1 MVIGAQ
7 YTVTAELMDHF
18 NVDVVCHGDT
28 GIATDFDGADPYA
41 VTTSMEMHSK
51 IVYLI
56 CSKLVIK
63 TSISMKALYCTSWLP
78 GFARVP
84 YYAPIP

>member
-41 VTTSMEMHSK
+41 VTTSNMEMHSK
-51 IVYLI
+51 IL
-56 CSKLVIK
+56 
-63 TSISMKALYCTSWLP
+63 
-78 GFARVP
+78 
-84 YYAPIP
+84 

>member
-1 MVIGAQ
+1 MVAICLQYVSEVVIGAQ

-41 VTTSMEMHSK
+41 VTTSNVEMHSK
-51 IVYLI
+51 FFFLN
-56 CSKLVIK
+56 L
-63 TSISMKALYCTSWLP
+63 
-78 GFARVP
+78 
-84 YYAPIP
+84 